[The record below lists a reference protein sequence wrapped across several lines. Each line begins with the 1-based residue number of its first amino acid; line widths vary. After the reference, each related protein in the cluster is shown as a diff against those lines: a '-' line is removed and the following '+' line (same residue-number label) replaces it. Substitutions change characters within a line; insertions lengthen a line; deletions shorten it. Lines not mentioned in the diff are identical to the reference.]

1 MCYPFIDVISLYDKS
16 SLIIFMKTIIE
27 KNFFK
32 YIMALINKV
41 ALNMFGYKKKK
52 IKKGAEKVP
61 KIDLIIDLHGWTE
74 NQSFKILQAYIEK
87 SYKNNWKNI
96 LIITGKSGSLRVN
109 VPRWLEYNKDIF
121 YNVVCIKNAPIH
133 LGGDGAFIIKL
144 KSNC

>member
-1 MCYPFIDVISLYDKS
+1 M
-16 SLIIFMKTIIE
+16 
-27 KNFFK
+27 
-32 YIMALINKV
+32 
-41 ALNMFGYKKKK
+41 
-52 IKKGAEKVP
+52 
-61 KIDLIIDLHGWTE
+61 HGWTE

-121 YNVVCIKNAPIH
+121 YNVVCIKNAPIR